1 MLQKLI
7 VPTALSRS
15 MSKVRVFV
23 TGDPGSGKTT
33 AMCRIA
39 DDLKNRGL
47 RIGGMISREIRED
60 GVRVGFQL
68 EDIVGHQTGILA
80 HSKQRPFGAPTVGRY
95 AVNLAD
101 IERIGVA
108 AIKRAVNEADIVIV
122 DEIGPMELK
131 SHQFIDVVKI
141 ALASPKDF
149 LGTLHKH
156 SSNELVN
163 IIKSTYEVVKIT
175 PINRETLHQEIVT
188 RFTCPLRSSVG

>member
-1 MLQKLI
+1 
-7 VPTALSRS
+7 
-15 MSKVRVFV
+15 MSQVRVFV
-23 TGDPGSGKTT
+23 TGEPGSGKTT
-33 AMCRIA
+33 AICRVV
-39 DDLKNRGL
+39 DDLRNRGL

-68 EDIVGHQTGILA
+68 EDIISHQTGILA

-108 AIKRAVNEADIVIV
+108 AIKRAVDEANVVIV

-131 SHQFIDVVKI
+131 SRQFVDVVKI
-141 ALASPKDF
+141 ALASPRHF

-175 PINRETLHQEIVT
+175 PINRETLPREIVT
-188 RFTCPLRSSVG
+188 KFTCQPR

>member
-7 VPTALSRS
+7 APTALSNN
-15 MSKVRVFV
+15 MNQVRVFL

-33 AMCRIA
+33 AICRIV
-39 DDLKNRGL
+39 DDLRDRGL

-60 GVRVGFQL
+60 AVRVGFQL
-68 EDIVGHQTGILA
+68 EDIVSRETGILA

-131 SHQFIDVVKI
+131 SHQFIEAVEI
-141 ALASPKDF
+141 ALASPKHF

-163 IIKSTYEVVKIT
+163 KIKSNPTCQVVKIT
-175 PINRETLHQEIVT
+175 PINRETLPREIVT
-188 RFTCPLRSSVG
+188 RFTRKPR